1 MMRTLML
8 LAVVGMLWFASGDST
23 AQPAPQNDGKP
34 KGFKAWPRS
43 VKGYGETVEKAE
55 KDAHRLA
62 VEHVVGC
69 LKNQDPPIES
79 WLPDDAYVKTHL
91 LDGPGD
97 QGKDFEEGAFKAKT
111 WVLTFKESPNL
122 DEMVQLNK
130 AAQRR
135 ELSAERQTMTGYVLA
150 TLTALLTLGWGYLRL
165 DGWTNGRFT
174 RWVCVLAAA
183 IVGLAGLGWLTSN

>member
-1 MMRTLML
+1 
-8 LAVVGMLWFASGDST
+8 
-23 AQPAPQNDGKP
+23 
-34 KGFKAWPRS
+34 
-43 VKGYGETVEKAE
+43 
-55 KDAHRLA
+55 
-62 VEHVVGC
+62 
-69 LKNQDPPIES
+69 
-79 WLPDDAYVKTHL
+79 
-91 LDGPGD
+91 
-97 QGKDFEEGAFKAKT
+97 
-111 WVLTFKESPNL
+111 VLTFKESPNF